1 MISSFYNHLELLRPF
16 NVLISALAMIIS
28 ASILGE
34 LLNLEKLIPVII
46 TVMCFTGAANAIN
59 DFIDFKIDQI
69 NRPNRP
75 IPSGRVQRKSALII
89 SIFLF
94 LIGSFFCFKLGKN
107 AIIIGFFISLP
118 LIILYSIV
126 FKGLPL
132 IGNVVTSLILGLSFI
147 FCGFAFDNISHMIVP
162 ALLAFSLTLIREII
176 KDISDIDGD
185 KLLGLRTLP
194 IYIGLKR
201 ACNLVIL
208 FSIVIFFCSLIPFFK
223 GLYGIWYL
231 IFLIIGVEI
240 PLMFIVFLLWRKP
253 KISSAS
259 RCEKIL
265 KFSTLVG
272 LFAIYGGSF
281 K

>member
-89 SIFLF
+89 SILLF

-107 AIIIGFFISLP
+107 AIIIGFFVSLP
-118 LIILYSIV
+118 LIVLYSIV

-162 ALLAFSLTLIREII
+162 ALLAFGLTLLREII

-194 IYIGLKR
+194 IYIGLQR
-201 ACNLVIL
+201 
-208 FSIVIFFCSLIPFFK
+208 S
-223 GLYGIWYL
+223 
-231 IFLIIGVEI
+231 
-240 PLMFIVFLLWRKP
+240 M
-253 KISSAS
+253 
-259 RCEKIL
+259 
-265 KFSTLVG
+265 
-272 LFAIYGGSF
+272 
-281 K
+281 

>member
-1 MISSFYNHLELLRPF
+1 MISCLSNHFELLRPF
-16 NVLISALAMIIS
+16 NVLISALAMVIS

-34 LLNLEKLIPVII
+34 LLNHEKLIPVII

-59 DFIDFKIDQI
+59 DFIDFKVDQI

-89 SIFLF
+89 SILLF

-107 AIIIGFFISLP
+107 AIIVGFFVSLP
-118 LIILYSIV
+118 LIVLYSIF

-132 IGNVVTSLILGLSFI
+132 IGNIVTSLILGLSFI
-147 FCGFAFDNISHMIVP
+147 FCGFAFDNIPHMIAP
-162 ALLAFSLTLIREII
+162 ALLAFGLTLLREII

-185 KLLGLRTLP
+185 KLLGLKTLP
-194 IYIGLKR
+194 ICIGLNR
-201 ACNLVIL
+201 ACNLAIL
-208 FSIVIFFCSLIPFFK
+208 FSSVIFLCSLIPFFK

-231 IFLIIGVEI
+231 ILLIIGVEI
-240 PLMFIVFLLWRKP
+240 PLMYIVFLLWNKP

-259 RCEKIL
+259 QCEKIL

>member
-1 MISSFYNHLELLRPF
+1 MISCLSNHLELLRPF

-28 ASILGE
+28 ASIIGE
-34 LLNLEKLIPVII
+34 LLNFEKLIPVII

-75 IPSGRVQRKSALII
+75 IPSGRVKRKSALII

-107 AIIIGFFISLP
+107 AIIIAFFVSLP
-118 LIILYSIV
+118 LIVLYSIV

-147 FCGFAFDNISHMIVP
+147 FCGFAFDNISHMITP
-162 ALLAFSLTLIREII
+162 ALLAFGLTLLREII

-194 IYIGLKR
+194 ICIGLHR
-201 ACNLVIL
+201 TCNLAIL
-208 FSIVIFFCSLIPFFK
+208 FSSIIFLCSLIPFFK

-240 PLMFIVFLLWRKP
+240 PLMFIVFLLWSKP

>member
-1 MISSFYNHLELLRPF
+1 MISCLSNHLELLRPF

-34 LLNLEKLIPVII
+34 LLNYEKLIPVII

-59 DFIDFKIDQI
+59 DFIDFKIDHI
-69 NRPNRP
+69 NRPDRP
-75 IPSGRVQRKSALII
+75 IPSGRIKRKSALII
-89 SIFLF
+89 SILLF

-107 AIIIGFFISLP
+107 AIIVGFFISIP
-118 LIILYSIV
+118 LIVLYSIV
-126 FKGLPL
+126 LKGLPL
-132 IGNVVTSLILGLSFI
+132 IGNIVTSLILGLSFI
-147 FCGFAFDNISHMIVP
+147 CCGLAFDNISHMIAP
-162 ALLAFSLTLIREII
+162 ALLAFGLTLLREII

-185 KLLGLRTLP
+185 RLSGLRTLP
-194 IYIGLKR
+194 ICIGLHR
-201 ACNLVIL
+201 ACNLAII
-208 FSIVIFFCSLIPFFK
+208 FSFVIFLSSLIPFFN

-240 PLMFIVFLLWRKP
+240 PLMFIVFLLWSKP

-259 RCEKIL
+259 QCEKIL

>member
-1 MISSFYNHLELLRPF
+1 MISCLSNHLELLRPF

-34 LLNLEKLIPVII
+34 LLNYEKLIPVII

-59 DFIDFKIDQI
+59 DFIDFKIDHI
-69 NRPNRP
+69 NRPDRP
-75 IPSGRVQRKSALII
+75 IPSGRIKRKSALII
-89 SIFLF
+89 SILLF

-107 AIIIGFFISLP
+107 AIIVGFFISIP
-118 LIILYSIV
+118 LIVLYSIV
-126 FKGLPL
+126 LKGLPL
-132 IGNVVTSLILGLSFI
+132 IGNIVTSLILGLSFI
-147 FCGFAFDNISHMIVP
+147 FCGLAFDNISHMIAP
-162 ALLAFSLTLIREII
+162 ALLAFGLTLLREII

-185 KLLGLRTLP
+185 RLSGLRTLP
-194 IYIGLKR
+194 ICIGLHR
-201 ACNLVIL
+201 ACNLAII
-208 FSIVIFFCSLIPFFK
+208 FSIVIFLCSLIPFFN

-240 PLMFIVFLLWRKP
+240 PLMFIVFLLWSKP

-259 RCEKIL
+259 QCEKIL

>member
-75 IPSGRVQRKSALII
+75 IPSGRVKRKSALII
-89 SIFLF
+89 SILLF

-107 AIIIGFFISLP
+107 AIIIGFFVSLP
-118 LIILYSIV
+118 LIVLYSIV

-147 FCGFAFDNISHMIVP
+147 FCGFCF
-162 ALLAFSLTLIREII
+162 
-176 KDISDIDGD
+176 
-185 KLLGLRTLP
+185 
-194 IYIGLKR
+194 
-201 ACNLVIL
+201 
-208 FSIVIFFCSLIPFFK
+208 
-223 GLYGIWYL
+223 
-231 IFLIIGVEI
+231 
-240 PLMFIVFLLWRKP
+240 
-253 KISSAS
+253 
-259 RCEKIL
+259 
-265 KFSTLVG
+265 
-272 LFAIYGGSF
+272 
-281 K
+281 

>member
-1 MISSFYNHLELLRPF
+1 MISSFYSHLELLRPF

-89 SIFLF
+89 SILLF

-107 AIIIGFFISLP
+107 AIIIGFFVSLP
-118 LIILYSIV
+118 LIVLYSIV

-147 FCGFAFDNISHMIVP
+147 FCGFAFNNISHMIVP
-162 ALLAFSLTLIREII
+162 ALLAFGLTLLREII
-176 KDISDIDGD
+176 KDISDID
-185 KLLGLRTLP
+185 
-194 IYIGLKR
+194 
-201 ACNLVIL
+201 
-208 FSIVIFFCSLIPFFK
+208 
-223 GLYGIWYL
+223 
-231 IFLIIGVEI
+231 
-240 PLMFIVFLLWRKP
+240 
-253 KISSAS
+253 
-259 RCEKIL
+259 
-265 KFSTLVG
+265 
-272 LFAIYGGSF
+272 
-281 K
+281 